1 MRDFFKSFFSCDEKF
16 STVNKV
22 TDTPNIL
29 NIFVLLQSYE
39 MEDLFSDDNGHEL
52 LSLLKSLG
60 EEINKVCETEKLLTE
75 NSE

>member
-1 MRDFFKSFFSCDEKF
+1 
-16 STVNKV
+16 
-22 TDTPNIL
+22 
-29 NIFVLLQSYE
+29 